1 MSLITDLPA
10 IFDQFS
16 EARQKGFL
24 TVMDLK
30 EQNVPL
36 VGTYCTFMPQEIA
49 MAAGAVVV
57 SLCSTSDETIEE
69 AEKDLPRNL
78 CPLIKSSYGF
88 GKTDKCPYFYFSDLV
103 VGETTCDGKKKMYEY
118 MAEFKA
124 VHVMQLPNSASDAAS
139 RALWK
144 AEILRLQQVI
154 EARFGAPISEAAL
167 REAIVLKNRERRA
180 LAHFYRLGQL
190 NPPALSGGD
199 ILKVVYGATFR
210 FDKTVLIDELNAM
223 AERIRQEW
231 RQGKRL
237 ASRPRILITGCP
249 IGGAAEKVVR
259 AIEENGGWVVGYE
272 NCTGAKAT
280 ERCVAEEGDVYD
292 ALTDKYLAIGCSCI
306 SPNHQRLQLLSQMVE
321 EYQADGV
328 IDVILQACHTYAVES
343 LAIKRHLRQQH
354 DLPYMAI
361 ETDYSTADLGQLST
375 RVAAFFF
382 NDTATTEIY
391 TVGIDSG
398 STATKG
404 ILLADGVITRRFLC
418 PTPFR
423 PADAIHEAWET
434 LRAGLVETPFLTLTG
449 YGRQLVDFAN
459 KQVTEISCHG
469 LGARLLA
476 PDTRTVIDIGGQDSK
491 VIQLDAGGNLSDF
504 LMNDKC
510 AAGTGRFLE
519 VISRTLGASVEQLD
533 AITDGV
539 EPHAITSMCTVFAES
554 EVISLRSAGV
564 APEAILAGVIN
575 AMARRSA
582 NFIGRLSAQGPLLF
596 TGGVSHCAA
605 FARMLESHVGMA
617 VTTHP
622 DAQFAGAIGAAL
634 IGQRQRRRG

>member
-10 IFDQFS
+10 LSDQFS

-24 TVMDLK
+24 SVMELK

-124 VHVMQLPNSASDAAS
+124 VHVMQLPNSANDAAS

-144 AEILRLQQVI
+144 AEIKRLQQVI
-154 EARFGAPISEAAL
+154 ETRFATPISEAAL

-180 LAHFYRLGQL
+180 LANFYRLGQL
-190 NPPALSGGD
+190 NPPALSGSD

-210 FDKTVLIDELNAM
+210 FDKTALIDELNAM
-223 AERIRQEW
+223 AENIRRQWQE
-231 RQGKRL
+231 GNRL

-280 ERCVAEEGDVYD
+280 ERCVAEDGDVYD

-306 SPNHQRLQLLSQMVE
+306 SPNDQRLQLLNQMVE

-328 IDVILQACHTYAVES
+328 VDVILQACHTYAVES
-343 LAIKRHLRQQH
+343 LAIKRHVRQRH
-354 DLPYMAI
+354 DIPYIAI

-375 RVAAFFF
+375 RVAAFI
-382 NDTATTEIY
+382 E
-391 TVGIDSG
+391 
-398 STATKG
+398 
-404 ILLADGVITRRFLC
+404 
-418 PTPFR
+418 
-423 PADAIHEAWET
+423 
-434 LRAGLVETPFLTLTG
+434 
-449 YGRQLVDFAN
+449 
-459 KQVTEISCHG
+459 
-469 LGARLLA
+469 
-476 PDTRTVIDIGGQDSK
+476 
-491 VIQLDAGGNLSDF
+491 
-504 LMNDKC
+504 
-510 AAGTGRFLE
+510 
-519 VISRTLGASVEQLD
+519 
-533 AITDGV
+533 
-539 EPHAITSMCTVFAES
+539 
-554 EVISLRSAGV
+554 
-564 APEAILAGVIN
+564 
-575 AMARRSA
+575 
-582 NFIGRLSAQGPLLF
+582 
-596 TGGVSHCAA
+596 
-605 FARMLESHVGMA
+605 ML
-617 VTTHP
+617 
-622 DAQFAGAIGAAL
+622 
-634 IGQRQRRRG
+634 

>member
-1 MSLITDLPA
+1 MVNEVMKFITEHDPEVGKA
-10 IFDQFS
+10 I
-16 EARQKGFL
+16 EAEYARQKRNIELIASENIVSEAVMMAMGTVLTNKYAEGFPGKRYYGGCECVDVVENIAIERAKKLFGAEHACVQPHSGASANIAVYFALLKPGDTVLGLNLAHGGHL
-24 TVMDLK
+24 THGSPVNLS
-30 EQNVPL
+30 
-36 VGTYCTFMPQEIA
+36 GTYYNFIPYSLDDTERINYDKVRELALEHKPKMIVAGASAYPREIRFDKFAEIAHEVGAYLFVDMAHIAGLVAAGLHQNPVPYADVVTTTTHKTLRGPRGGLILCKESLAKQINKAVFPGTQGGPLEHIIA

-210 FDKTVLIDELNAM
+210 FDKTALIDELNAM

-375 RVAAFFF
+375 RVAAFI
-382 NDTATTEIY
+382 E
-391 TVGIDSG
+391 
-398 STATKG
+398 
-404 ILLADGVITRRFLC
+404 
-418 PTPFR
+418 
-423 PADAIHEAWET
+423 
-434 LRAGLVETPFLTLTG
+434 
-449 YGRQLVDFAN
+449 
-459 KQVTEISCHG
+459 
-469 LGARLLA
+469 
-476 PDTRTVIDIGGQDSK
+476 
-491 VIQLDAGGNLSDF
+491 
-504 LMNDKC
+504 
-510 AAGTGRFLE
+510 
-519 VISRTLGASVEQLD
+519 
-533 AITDGV
+533 
-539 EPHAITSMCTVFAES
+539 
-554 EVISLRSAGV
+554 
-564 APEAILAGVIN
+564 
-575 AMARRSA
+575 
-582 NFIGRLSAQGPLLF
+582 
-596 TGGVSHCAA
+596 
-605 FARMLESHVGMA
+605 ML
-617 VTTHP
+617 
-622 DAQFAGAIGAAL
+622 
-634 IGQRQRRRG
+634 

>member
-10 IFDQFS
+10 LFDQFS

-24 TVMDLK
+24 SVMELK

-124 VHVMQLPNSASDAAS
+124 VHVMQLPNSASDATS

-144 AEILRLQQVI
+144 AEIKRLQQVV
-154 EARFGAPISEAAL
+154 ETRFATPISEAAL
-167 REAIVLKNRERRA
+167 RKAIILKNCERRA
-180 LAHFYRLGQL
+180 LANFYRLGQL
-190 NPPALSGGD
+190 NPPALSGSD

-210 FDKTVLIDELNAM
+210 FDKSALIDELNAM
-223 AERIRQEW
+223 AERIHQQW
-231 RQGKRL
+231 QGGQRL

-280 ERCVAEEGDVYD
+280 ERCVAEDGDVYD

-306 SPNHQRLQLLSQMVE
+306 SPNDQRLQLLSQMVE

-328 IDVILQACHTYAVES
+328 VDVILQACHTYAVES
-343 LAIKRHLRQQH
+343 LAIKRHVRQRH
-354 DLPYMAI
+354 DIPYIAI

-375 RVAAFFF
+375 RVAAFI
-382 NDTATTEIY
+382 E
-391 TVGIDSG
+391 
-398 STATKG
+398 
-404 ILLADGVITRRFLC
+404 
-418 PTPFR
+418 
-423 PADAIHEAWET
+423 
-434 LRAGLVETPFLTLTG
+434 
-449 YGRQLVDFAN
+449 
-459 KQVTEISCHG
+459 
-469 LGARLLA
+469 
-476 PDTRTVIDIGGQDSK
+476 
-491 VIQLDAGGNLSDF
+491 
-504 LMNDKC
+504 
-510 AAGTGRFLE
+510 
-519 VISRTLGASVEQLD
+519 
-533 AITDGV
+533 
-539 EPHAITSMCTVFAES
+539 
-554 EVISLRSAGV
+554 
-564 APEAILAGVIN
+564 
-575 AMARRSA
+575 
-582 NFIGRLSAQGPLLF
+582 
-596 TGGVSHCAA
+596 
-605 FARMLESHVGMA
+605 ML
-617 VTTHP
+617 
-622 DAQFAGAIGAAL
+622 
-634 IGQRQRRRG
+634 

>member
-10 IFDQFS
+10 LFDQFS

-24 TVMDLK
+24 SVMELK

-124 VHVMQLPNSASDAAS
+124 VHVMQLPNSANDAAS

-144 AEILRLQQVI
+144 AEIKRLQQVI
-154 EARFGAPISEAAL
+154 ETRFATPISEAAL

-180 LAHFYRLGQL
+180 LANFYRLGQL
-190 NPPALSGGD
+190 NPPALSGSD

-210 FDKTVLIDELNAM
+210 FDKTALIDELNAM
-223 AERIRQEW
+223 AENIRRQWQE
-231 RQGKRL
+231 GNRL

-280 ERCVAEEGDVYD
+280 ERCVAEDGDVYD

-306 SPNHQRLQLLSQMVE
+306 SPNDQRLQLLSQMVE

-328 IDVILQACHTYAVES
+328 VDVILQACHTYAVES
-343 LAIKRHLRQQH
+343 LAIKRHVRQRH
-354 DLPYMAI
+354 DIPYIAI

-375 RVAAFFF
+375 RVAAFI
-382 NDTATTEIY
+382 E
-391 TVGIDSG
+391 
-398 STATKG
+398 
-404 ILLADGVITRRFLC
+404 
-418 PTPFR
+418 
-423 PADAIHEAWET
+423 
-434 LRAGLVETPFLTLTG
+434 
-449 YGRQLVDFAN
+449 
-459 KQVTEISCHG
+459 
-469 LGARLLA
+469 
-476 PDTRTVIDIGGQDSK
+476 
-491 VIQLDAGGNLSDF
+491 
-504 LMNDKC
+504 
-510 AAGTGRFLE
+510 
-519 VISRTLGASVEQLD
+519 
-533 AITDGV
+533 
-539 EPHAITSMCTVFAES
+539 
-554 EVISLRSAGV
+554 
-564 APEAILAGVIN
+564 
-575 AMARRSA
+575 
-582 NFIGRLSAQGPLLF
+582 
-596 TGGVSHCAA
+596 
-605 FARMLESHVGMA
+605 ML
-617 VTTHP
+617 
-622 DAQFAGAIGAAL
+622 
-634 IGQRQRRRG
+634 